1 MDESQNIYA
10 KWRKLDHKII
20 QKSQYESI
28 YMTFE
33 YSQNCTDRQQIS
45 VGLVL
50 RVRVGLAANGQPN
63 LGGALE
69 MFYILIAVAVHTTC
83 KYINL
88 TKPFKLG
95 V

>member
-33 YSQNCTDRQQIS
+33 YSQKYFVLIS
-45 VGLVL
+45 
-50 RVRVGLAANGQPN
+50 
-63 LGGALE
+63 LGD
-69 MFYILIAVAVHTTC
+69 
-83 KYINL
+83 
-88 TKPFKLG
+88 
-95 V
+95 